1 MFIVKLLPHSIRGV
15 YKMQKNSTNKKL
27 ISGWGRNHFVEA
39 YSISPNSVQ
48 NVQNIISQSKKS
60 PLLLEEWVNHMGTLQ
75 F

>member
-1 MFIVKLLPHSIRGV
+1 
-15 YKMQKNSTNKKL
+15 MQKNSTNKKL

-48 NVQNIISQSKKS
+48 NVQLYFLIV
-60 PLLLEEWVNHMGTLQ
+60 LLKVG